1 MKNGKYLSCKINLI
15 RIWNSLL
22 AEITYSEKQHS
33 SHFSKRKI
41 SAYFGS
47 VCAIFSKVA
56 NIMLTCKATFPS
68 ANYGNNYIVNWK
80 KQLRTHFLLCGL
92 QTKRVISKPM
102 KLLKSTQCIR
112 FIIILHQGFNIIY
125 RKWRTKTLFVVDPGS
140 IRWTTF
146 INQMNNSIY
155 RKLRKNSLLNISF
168 LQDGIE
174 TCHIISSRKKNYC

>member
-1 MKNGKYLSCKINLI
+1 
-15 RIWNSLL
+15 
-22 AEITYSEKQHS
+22 
-33 SHFSKRKI
+33 
-41 SAYFGS
+41 
-47 VCAIFSKVA
+47 
-56 NIMLTCKATFPS
+56 MLTCKATFPP

-155 RKLRKNSLLNISF
+155 RKLRKNSLLNIFF

-174 TCHIISSRKKNYC
+174 TCHIISSRKKKIIASMIPLNFVNCIFIERISNFWYSFLTVIRNGNMLYLIQAPDN